1 MGYGDEIMATGFAR
15 LIKLENEDSQVVIG
29 DEKRQIGT
37 ISKVFLGN
45 PYISH
50 PQKLI
55 KEKKVIWVN
64 HSKFFRPYIN
74 YKETT
79 EKKYAWNS
87 NHKAIPGNLFFS
99 KDEKEKASNDLLI
112 ILKNWNEKFQ
122 TKPKKIIFFEN
133 SFRVSKFIFQKD
145 RDEAIYRYNL
155 QLPNEKLIQIIN
167 SLKEYL
173 FVQSVHEDSYLINCE
188 NVFHYKSN
196 FREACS
202 LLNISEL
209 YFGTHG
215 GLSHAAAALNKKGV
229 VIFGGWIDP
238 LIVGYSFH
246 NNIYVDIDGSPCGS
260 RVICQHCKD
269 CIKKIDLSNL
279 KNLIINS

>member
-1 MGYGDEIMATGFAR
+1 MGFGDEIMATGFAR

-64 HSKFFRPYIN
+64 HSRFFRPYIN

-99 KDEKEKASNDLLI
+99 KDEKEKASNDLLT
-112 ILKNWNEKFQ
+112 IL
-122 TKPKKIIFFEN
+122 
-133 SFRVSKFIFQKD
+133 
-145 RDEAIYRYNL
+145 
-155 QLPNEKLIQIIN
+155 
-167 SLKEYL
+167 
-173 FVQSVHEDSYLINCE
+173 
-188 NVFHYKSN
+188 
-196 FREACS
+196 
-202 LLNISEL
+202 
-209 YFGTHG
+209 
-215 GLSHAAAALNKKGV
+215 
-229 VIFGGWIDP
+229 
-238 LIVGYSFH
+238 
-246 NNIYVDIDGSPCGS
+246 
-260 RVICQHCKD
+260 
-269 CIKKIDLSNL
+269 
-279 KNLIINS
+279 